1 MPNNPIPPRR
11 VVVGNGPD
19 GKSKVLSDS
28 QNPHQ
33 HERGGGSTIFAG
45 IAPFFVADVFRL
57 ILLIMFPALALWL
70 PGFLG

>member
-33 HERGGGSTIFAG
+33 HERGGGSTIFFNE
-45 IAPFFVADVFRL
+45 I
-57 ILLIMFPALALWL
+57 
-70 PGFLG
+70 